1 MEIPGPNDLS
11 SWVWDG
17 HATSKIMGCDKGSQ
31 FSDIEMRRW
40 QYKRNNSPLG
50 NYRNNYCIYAF
61 VKLSFLLRVS
71 VVHCLEDRGFFDYR
85 KGITDKKDTYKIMN

>member
-17 HATSKIMGCDKGSQ
+17 HATSKIKGCDKGPQ
-31 FSDIEMRRW
+31 FSDIVTKSLNAEMAV
-40 QYKRNNSPLG
+40 QKNNSAIG

-71 VVHCLEDRGFFDYR
+71 VCSLFRR
-85 KGITDKKDTYKIMN
+85 